1 MLDRLKRLDDQ
12 MLEAQKEHQPGPQC
26 VWAVKEKHRETKHH
40 KTRCVNYFPY
50 VLLLKPSEANPS
62 HAISARYRK
71 PNQECWW
78 VSVNH
83 GFPDVQRKFVG
94 CHPTDREEP
103 APYRVINMVMPE
115 KTCNLFVRKLEK
127 CNFFQP
133 IDLLGASRAWV
144 VKCCKFMLI
153 KKRKGWVHV
162 SGFSSF
168 GPVTEEIQTVHPK
181 RTQKMRSTCWYCD

>member
-1 MLDRLKRLDDQ
+1 MVLYIDGRS
-12 MLEAQKEHQPGPQC
+12 AI
-26 VWAVKEKHRETKHH
+26 WEKHA
-40 KTRCVNYFPY
+40 Y

-181 RTQKMRSTCWYCD
+181 RTQTMRSTCWYCD